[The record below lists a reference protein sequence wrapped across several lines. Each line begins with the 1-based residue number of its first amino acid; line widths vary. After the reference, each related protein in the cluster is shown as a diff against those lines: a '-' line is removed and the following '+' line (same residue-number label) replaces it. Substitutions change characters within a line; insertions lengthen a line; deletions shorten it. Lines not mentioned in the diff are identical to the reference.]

1 MNRTLQLRHWLVLG
15 ASSAALLAGAPALAQ
30 TGGAAAST
38 PSSTV
43 GEIVVTAQRKSESL
57 QSVPLAV
64 SAFTQDSLKTQ
75 RLDGGQN
82 LELSIP
88 NVNYSRGNFG
98 GYNFQIRGIG
108 TKSVSPTGD
117 PGVSFSVNELTVAA
131 NHLGDTDFYD
141 VDRVEVLRG
150 PVGTL
155 YGRNA
160 TGGAV
165 NVVYSQ
171 PTDLFGASITGDF
184 GNFDSKKVTGFVNL
198 PFGDSFAVRVAG
210 FYLDRGGFGTN
221 QYTGDKVDD
230 RHLGSGRITLQW
242 HPNDKFKSTFTYE
255 HFAEDDHRNR
265 VGKQLCTKD
274 PGNAALASLSGPV
287 AGFNQGLLGQGC
299 LADGLYG
306 PGSYGTLNSASTL
319 GGILSG
325 LIGLTSGD
333 VYANNPMQN
342 HNLHDINSSVDP
354 IYKAEENLFIWKN
367 TYNIT
372 DDLALTS
379 LTGFNRNWGVSVEDY
394 NRLVPT
400 TPFNTTGPFAALFPG
415 GFVQDPQVGTSNYF
429 RTYDYGQVASREI
442 SEEIRLSSSFKGPLN
457 FSIGGQYADDSTYK
471 DDYDVMSNGLT
482 AFAIANNALL
492 GNVGVPAGT
501 ACTPATVNAFGNCHI
516 IPIDGAATPASG
528 QGHNYYDARFTVGLK
543 SYSGF
548 GEVYYQITP
557 DIKLTGGIRYTNDH
571 KTNVYYPIELLSAT
585 GAPGFGSNLTHQA
598 ATFTAVTGRFNVEWT
613 PHLDFTN
620 RTIVYA
626 QYARG
631 YQGGGF
637 NTPCAAVSGCSV
649 GATFAP
655 VYVDA
660 FEVGTKNTALNGRLT
675 ANLTGFYYIEDGYQ
689 VSTIV
694 NKSSVNTN
702 INAKLYGVE
711 FEGAFQPIKDLTF
724 TTNVGYLHTEIT
736 SGEELDQYN
745 LTNGNP
751 ALQLVK
757 ASDGS
762 NCVATTQG
770 IATLM
775 GAEGAG
781 LAPSNA
787 LLGVCSGAFA
797 GSGLG
802 SLLYDSTVPNLAYG
816 SGITTANGTPVIDP
830 ATNKQARVPL
840 GVNQSL
846 VGRQLP
852 NSPEFTFSFGAN
864 YTVHLE
870 NWKITAHADYY
881 WQDSSYAR
889 IFNDKADYL
898 RSWDNANATLNFDRS
913 DWGLTVQLYVK
924 NIFDKS
930 PITDAYLTDASSGLF
945 QNVFTLDPRTY
956 GIALTKK
963 FD

>member
-1 MNRTLQLRHWLVLG
+1 MNRTLQLRSWLALG
-15 ASSAALLAGAPALAQ
+15 ASTAALLAGAPAFAQ
-30 TGGAAAST
+30 TKGAAAAPT
-38 PSSTV
+38 STV

-64 SAFTQDSLKTQ
+64 SAFSGDSLKTQ

-117 PGVSFSVNELTVAA
+117 PGVSFSINELTVAA

-171 PTDLFGASITGDF
+171 PNDIFSASVTGDY
-184 GNFDSKKVTGFVNL
+184 GNYDSKKVTGYVNL
-198 PFGDSFAVRVAG
+198 PFGDDVSVRLAG
-210 FYLDRGGFGTN
+210 FYLDRGGYGRN
-221 QYTGDKVDD
+221 EYTGNKVDD
-230 RHLGSGRITLQW
+230 RHLGSGRFTISW

-274 PGNAALASLSGPV
+274 PGNATIAAAGGSFAAYDQGYLSQGCQAASL
-287 AGFNQGLLGQGC
+287 
-299 LADGLYG
+299 YG
-306 PGSYGTLNSASTL
+306 SQAYGTVNSQATL
-319 GGILSG
+319 GGTLAN
-325 LIGLTSGD
+325 LVGLTNGD
-333 VYANNPMQN
+333 VFANNPLQN
-342 HNLHDINSSVDP
+342 KNLHDINSSVDP
-354 IYKAEENLFIWKN
+354 IYRAEENLFIWKN
-367 TYNIT
+367 SYNLT
-372 DDLALTS
+372 DDLTLTS

-394 NRLVPT
+394 NRLIPST
-400 TPFNTTGPFAALFPG
+400 AFNTTPAATNGISLPPGVTPTAAGQIPYATYAYVYGLVFPG
-415 GFVQDPQVGTSNYF
+415 GVVSDPQTGASNRF
-429 RTYDYGQVASREI
+429 RSYDYGQIGSREI
-442 SEEIRLSSSFKGPLN
+442 SEELRLSSSFKGPLN
-457 FSIGGQYADDSTYK
+457 FFVGFQYANNKTYT

-482 AFAIANNALL
+482 AYAQMINAL
-492 GNVGVPAGT
+492 NQAQV
-501 ACTPATVNAFGNCHI
+501 
-516 IPIDGAATPASG
+516 IPVDNSATPASG
-528 QGHNYYDARFTVGLK
+528 LGHNYYDARFQTSLK

-548 GEVYYQITP
+548 GEVYYQLTP
-557 DIKLTGGIRYTNDH
+557 DLKLTGGLRYTDDQ
-571 KTNVYYPIELLSAT
+571 KSNVYYPIELLAAGS
-585 GAPGFGSNLTHQA
+585 PGFGTNLTRQH
-598 ATFTAVTGRFNVEWT
+598 ATFTAVTGRANIEWT
-613 PHLDFTN
+613 PQLDFTN
-620 RTIVYA
+620 HTVIYA

-637 NTPCAAVSGCSV
+637 NTPCASVSGCSV
-649 GATFAP
+649 ASTFQP

-675 ANLTGFYYIEDGYQ
+675 ANLTGFYYLENGYQ

-694 NKSSVNTN
+694 NKSSVNSN

-711 FEGAFQPIKDLTF
+711 FESLWQPVKDLTLN
-724 TTNVGYLHTEIT
+724 TNIGYLHTEIT
-736 SGEELDQYN
+736 SGQELDQIN
-745 LTNGNP
+745 LTNNN
-751 ALQLVK
+751 ANLQVVK

-762 NCVATTQG
+762 NCVANATG
-770 IATLM
+770 LATLLAIQS
-775 GAEGAG
+775 GAINVPGITGNA
-781 LAPSNA
+781 NA
-787 LLGVCSGAFA
+787 LLGVCSGAYA
-797 GSGLG
+797 GTALG
-802 SLLYDSTVPNLAYG
+802 SALYNYSGVANFQTST
-816 SGITTANGTPVIDP
+816 
-830 ATNKQARVPL
+830 ATGVGL
-840 GVNQSL
+840 GVNQNL

-852 NSPEFTFSFGAN
+852 NSPEFTFSFGAQ
-864 YTVHLE
+864 YVYRTE
-870 NWKITAHADYY
+870 NWKMTARADYY

-889 IFNDKADYL
+889 IFNDTADKL
-898 RSWDNANATLNFDRS
+898 RSWDNANATLNFERA
-913 DWGLTVQLYVK
+913 DWGLNVQLYVK
-924 NIFDKS
+924 NIFDKQ
-930 PITDAYLTDASSGLF
+930 PLTDAYLTDASSGFF